1 MDKKTYYVTVGTG
14 EILPNRGDAA
24 FEFEIMASEDELD
37 KLEELF
43 EDTAEAELAAATRA
57 VIPFEEYH
65 NDEENDRYDDGLHA
79 IYQMLHQ
86 LGTPATKRHIESM
99 NVMEPQ

>member
-1 MDKKTYYVTVGTG
+1 MDKKTYYVAVGSG

-24 FEFEIMASEDELD
+24 FEFEIKATEEELD

-43 EDTAEAELAAATRA
+43 EDTAEAERSAAARA

-65 NDEENDRYDDGLHA
+65 NDEENDRYDDSLHA
-79 IYQMLHQ
+79 IYRMLHQ
-86 LGTPATKRHIESM
+86 LGTLETRRHIESM
-99 NVMEPQ
+99 NVMEPR